1 MRRHAS
7 KTNDGDAEIDM
18 TPMLDIVFIMLIF
31 FIVTAS
37 FLKEAG
43 IEINRP
49 DASTA
54 VKADKA
60 NIMIAI
66 SDKDE
71 VWMEKRRVDVRAV
84 RANVERLRA
93 ENPEGSVVIQAD
105 VDSRSGVV
113 MEVVDAV
120 RKAGVQDY
128 VVATTEK

>member
-1 MRRHAS
+1 MRKHAS
-7 KTNDGDAEIDM
+7 KTSDGDAEIDM

-43 IEINRP
+43 IEVNRP

-60 NIMIAI
+60 NIMIAV
-66 SDKDE
+66 SDKNE

-105 VDSRSGVV
+105 EESKSGIV
-113 MEVVDAV
+113 MEVIDAV
-120 RKAGVQDY
+120 RKAGVNDY

>member
-7 KTNDGDAEIDM
+7 KTSDGDAEIDM

-93 ENPEGSVVIQAD
+93 GNPEGSVVIQAD

-128 VVATTEK
+128 VVATTEQ

>member
-1 MRRHAS
+1 MRKHAS
-7 KTNDGDAEIDM
+7 KASNDDAEIDM

-37 FLKEAG
+37 FLKESG
-43 IEINRP
+43 IDINRP

-60 NIMIAI
+60 NIMIAV
-66 SDKDE
+66 SDKNE

-105 VDSRSGVV
+105 VESKSGIV

-120 RKAGVQDY
+120 RKAGVSDY
-128 VVATTEK
+128 IVATAKE

>member
-7 KTNDGDAEIDM
+7 KTSDGDAEIDM

-128 VVATTEK
+128 VVATTEQ

>member
-1 MRRHAS
+1 MRKHAAKQS
-7 KTNDGDAEIDM
+7 DDAEIDM

-43 IEINRP
+43 IDINRP

-60 NIMIAI
+60 NIMIAV
-66 SDKDE
+66 SEKNE

-105 VDSRSGVV
+105 VDAKAGVV

-120 RKAGVQDY
+120 RMANVSDY
-128 VVATTEK
+128 VVATKEN

>member
-1 MRRHAS
+1 MRKHAA
-7 KTNDGDAEIDM
+7 KQNDDAEIDM

-43 IEINRP
+43 IDINRP

-60 NIMIAI
+60 NIMIAV
-66 SDKDE
+66 SEKNE

-105 VDSRSGVV
+105 VDAKAGVV

-120 RKAGVQDY
+120 RMANVSDY
-128 VVATTEK
+128 VVATKEN